1 MDLFI
6 FSYFFIRHA
15 CREIFDYIENIHRFC
30 LLFRAKC
37 SVLYLGTAISSVGQ
51 RGIDAIQEP
60 LSRRYPVDGK
70 EVVRGM

>member
-1 MDLFI
+1 MSQFRVCGEHDFRYEHKNQALNYI
-6 FSYFFIRHA
+6 FLT
-15 CREIFDYIENIHRFC
+15 

-37 SVLYLGTAISSVGQ
+37 SVLYLGTAISSPGQ

-70 EVVRGM
+70 EVVRGT